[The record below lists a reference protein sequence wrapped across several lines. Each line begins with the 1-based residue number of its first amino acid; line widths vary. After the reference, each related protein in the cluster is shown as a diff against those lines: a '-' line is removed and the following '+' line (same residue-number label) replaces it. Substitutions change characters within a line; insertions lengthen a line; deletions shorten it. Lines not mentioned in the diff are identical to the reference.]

1 MPLNKS
7 NIDSVVTNMK
17 FFPQVTCD
25 LLEPNF

>member
-25 LLEPNF
+25 LQEPNF